1 MEYLQKEADV
11 LKVEARSGFVEDV
24 DGFARGPLAELGG
37 QFYPLALTAREGGAG
52 LPELD
57 VTHTHRL
64 DSLELSVDFRVVLE
78 ELGGH
83 IHRHLQHI
91 VDVFPLVAHS
101 QRLAVVSLPAALA
114 AYHVHVGEE
123 VHLYHLYASALAVLA
138 ASTLHVERE
147 TPGLVAPNLGLWGL
161 REEAADVCKQV
172 GVGSRVRA
180 GCAP

>member
-37 QFYPLALTAREGGAG
+37 QFYPLALTAREGGAR
-52 LPELD
+52 LSEFD

-83 IHRHLQHI
+83 IHRHLQLI
-91 VDVFPLVAHS
+91 GRPEAQAAYRDRIIAPLRNSAIDAVTRARAAGQWPGPDPAMSVDLMIGAVAY
-101 QRLAVVSLPAALA
+101 RLNYLGHASSLEEAFEVAEAVARRSLPRP
-114 AYHVHVGEE
+114 
-123 VHLYHLYASALAVLA
+123 SAPH
-138 ASTLHVERE
+138 S
-147 TPGLVAPNLGLWGL
+147 
-161 REEAADVCKQV
+161 
-172 GVGSRVRA
+172 
-180 GCAP
+180 